1 MILTSKHGVKTKDI
15 LGCRTFQRTWRP
27 CHELGTFARKSGYC
41 ITWQAR
47 KFGFHQQVTLQGV
60 SLQQVVSY
68 IMYIYIYDYLHRQW
82 SLSQRSS
89 AASAPGSQWLPG
101 LWGVGGTGSR
111 LRQNMCCSCSSQ
123 LVESLLYNYSHFDTV
138 DGCEI
143 LHQLIDGWSMF
154 IPLPIEFQPS
164 LIDRCKI
171 SSIHL
176 HPQYH
181 ID

>member
-1 MILTSKHGVKTKDI
+1 MTTLPRVGDIRTEVGILYHLTSKKV
-15 LGCRTFQRTWRP
+15 RFSP
-27 CHELGTFARKSGYC
+27 A
-41 ITWQAR
+41 
-47 KFGFHQQVTLQGV
+47 
-60 SLQQVVSY
+60 SY
-68 IMYIYIYDYLHRQW
+68 PTGGLPPTSSIIYYVYIYDYLHRQW

-89 AASAPGSQWLPG
+89 AASAPGSQWRPG
-101 LWGVGGTGSR
+101 LWGVGETGSR